1 MSEELANKILESAAL
16 ENWTVGKIADECFK
30 QGLLRAA
37 EICDEQKEEYEN
49 GQPISLRYTCAE
61 AIRVEAEK

>member
-1 MSEELANKILESAAL
+1 MMNEDELISEMVNKAEAL
-16 ENWTVGKIADECFK
+16 GYRKGFK

-61 AIRVEAEK
+61 AIRAEVEK